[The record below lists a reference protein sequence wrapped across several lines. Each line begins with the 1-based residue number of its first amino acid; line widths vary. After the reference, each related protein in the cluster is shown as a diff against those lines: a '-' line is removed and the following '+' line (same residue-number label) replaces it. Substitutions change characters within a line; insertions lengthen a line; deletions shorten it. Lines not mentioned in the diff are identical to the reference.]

1 MAIVDTRRGAGC
13 RPGDTGGACG
23 NWAPKNYSGGSSGRS
38 LPAIDAFRMSLNI
51 PAVKVLAAV
60 GPGKLVGRMRRAGI
74 LEAELAGAEAT
85 IEHLLK
91 PLFRGYAALLRER
104 GIPCDCSFSANAREG
119 QPNFVRRYAW
129 ATFLI
134 GGGDLPGVSDSYL
147 RFENDGG
154 GWQVV
159 ARPAINKHVQLG
171 NMSRE
176 FLLVND
182 TLKAAVE
189 AKLQLYLR
197 IALADPAR

>member
-1 MAIVDTRRGAGC
+1 MDNLQARTESRERFVE
-13 RPGDTGGACG
+13 
-23 NWAPKNYSGGSSGRS
+23 
-38 LPAIDAFRMSLNI
+38 AIDKQLAKRAPDVD
-51 PAVKVLAAV
+51 PAEAA
-60 GPGKLVGRMRRAGI
+60 RA
-74 LEAELAGAEAT
+74 AELAGAEAT

-91 PLFRGYAALLRER
+91 PLFRGYAGLLRER